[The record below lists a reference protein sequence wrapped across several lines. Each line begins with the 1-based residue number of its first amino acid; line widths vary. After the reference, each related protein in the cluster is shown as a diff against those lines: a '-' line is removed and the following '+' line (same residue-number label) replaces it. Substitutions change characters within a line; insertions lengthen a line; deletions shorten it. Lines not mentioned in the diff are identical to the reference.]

1 MTDDFEV
8 YSEEIQLGAD
18 SFLGYCQCGIGSG
31 CGGSGSG
38 GCQCGIGTGCGGSG
52 G

>member
-18 SFLGYCQCGIGSG
+18 SFRVTVSAELALDVAVPVVAVVNANRHRMWR
-31 CGGSGSG
+31 
-38 GCQCGIGTGCGGSG
+38 
-52 G
+52 